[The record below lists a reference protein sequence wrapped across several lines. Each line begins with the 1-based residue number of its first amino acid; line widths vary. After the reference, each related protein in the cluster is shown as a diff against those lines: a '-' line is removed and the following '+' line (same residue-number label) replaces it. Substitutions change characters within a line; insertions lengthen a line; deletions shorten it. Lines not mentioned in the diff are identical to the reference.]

1 MTTVNKK
8 DKMPHYYVCI
18 CTLFNHLIF
27 FFAIQIPMQCTRKK
41 KENKIHNI
49 KKYVQNLAPEKLKT
63 WHEIKVMCGELSIS
77 KVIERQ
83 LK

>member
-1 MTTVNKK
+1 MHKE
-8 DKMPHYYVCI
+8 
-18 CTLFNHLIF
+18 
-27 FFAIQIPMQCTRKK
+27 KK